1 MKYYITLYIPSTN
14 YQEISP
20 LSIDEIQSMRKEEE
34 EIELMEN
41 GDIQFRNIEISD
53 KKPVE
58 SLKINLILKKAENP
72 NYPCRRSIEI
82 SCKDRRLFL
91 NSEDTSLNGLIK
103 YSYNPI
109 EYYNNDDQK
118 KRDPL
123 LNEEGNITHAVY
135 SSIKRFYHV
144 HEFHDETHDSI
155 LESYF
160 TKVDVDINSPNNKAL
175 IHYLKGFEQ
184 IFKSYASNIKNRT
197 KEINDNKSEDEYV
210 TEEEY
215 ELILEDI
222 SNILG
227 INIYANTLLLSNSFR
242 DSTTIIKEDE
252 ECIFSQI
259 ALDLRNL
266 IEYIVSKKDFFHTLF
281 DNEILKNIKRIKTVQ
296 TDAEI
301 NSKRLGRLS
310 YFLGG
315 ITIVSFIIMVLQ
327 VMHIIK

>member
-34 EIELMEN
+34 E
-41 GDIQFRNIEISD
+41 
-53 KKPVE
+53 
-58 SLKINLILKKAENP
+58 
-72 NYPCRRSIEI
+72 
-82 SCKDRRLFL
+82 
-91 NSEDTSLNGLIK
+91 
-103 YSYNPI
+103 
-109 EYYNNDDQK
+109 
-118 KRDPL
+118 
-123 LNEEGNITHAVY
+123 
-135 SSIKRFYHV
+135 
-144 HEFHDETHDSI
+144 
-155 LESYF
+155 
-160 TKVDVDINSPNNKAL
+160 
-175 IHYLKGFEQ
+175 
-184 IFKSYASNIKNRT
+184 
-197 KEINDNKSEDEYV
+197 
-210 TEEEY
+210 Y

-242 DSTTIIKEDE
+242 DSTAITKEDE
-252 ECIFSQI
+252 EYIFSQI